1 MCFSGSKAIVDASGC
16 SAKFTVAAWAL
27 WRNALPGSA
36 ADSVDVGDWGTP
48 KASVLSHQ
56 LHSLPAHP
64 KNISI
69 KLMSPC
75 IPLYLLDMTC
85 LSSPKN
91 PFLPSGLNFFSGQ
104 APDTLET
111 PVEKQIPSQLAALI
125 LQLVLR
131 FQAEAARSPAPYRD
145 SLAFLLAAVF
155 AVAVA
160 AACAVMAAAS
170 GRADAT
176 ACCARAAE

>member
-36 ADSVDVGDWGTP
+36 ADSADVGDWGTP

-69 KLMSPC
+69 ELMSPC

-91 PFLPSGLNFFSGQ
+91 PLLPSGLNFFSGQ

-111 PVEKQIPSQLAALI
+111 PVEKADSIAARRSDLTACAKI
-125 LQLVLR
+125 
-131 FQAEAARSPAPYRD
+131 QADAARSPAPYRD